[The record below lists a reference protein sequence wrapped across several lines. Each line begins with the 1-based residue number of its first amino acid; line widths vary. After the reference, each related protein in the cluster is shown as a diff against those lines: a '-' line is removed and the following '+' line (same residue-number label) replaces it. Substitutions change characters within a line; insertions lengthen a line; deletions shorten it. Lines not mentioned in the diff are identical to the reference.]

1 MENEVEDDI
10 QECKKVKDTNF
21 DVIDDK
27 TSVVSIVCRIC
38 FDDSKDESIITPCH
52 CKVNIID
59 FYYFHTKSSWLIQGT
74 VAFVHRSCL
83 EKWLAESNTTS
94 CELCHHVY
102 ETERVPKYTA
112 KESIWQWIRHQPQN
126 LGFRVRRIR
135 CDLIACA
142 ILTPLAV
149 VITYICLF
157 SADYYNQQK
166 YSNIPTAR
174 WTSISL
180 LIMIAIMLFGYYIWV
195 YVVVG
200 YHGRMWY
207 YWWQRECIVRYIPPS
222 RRSIH
227 VEAHQSTNEVIV
239 ETAID
244 VTIDDSNITI
254 GEDELPAKPD
264 HTSCRYETRSSHA
277 SINSADNPDGTLV

>member
-10 QECKKVKDTNF
+10 KECKKIIDSNF

-38 FDDSKDESIITPCH
+38 FDDSKDENIITPCH
-52 CKVNIID
+52 CK
-59 FYYFHTKSSWLIQGT
+59 GT

-227 VEAHQSTNEVIV
+227 VETNTNEAVI

-244 VTIDDSNITI
+244 VGINESNLTVT
-254 GEDELPAKPD
+254 EEELPEKHG
-264 HTSCRYETRSSHA
+264 HTSCGDENHSSHT
-277 SINSADNPDGTLV
+277 SILSGTGENPDATLV

>member
-1 MENEVEDDI
+1 M
-10 QECKKVKDTNF
+10 
-21 DVIDDK
+21 
-27 TSVVSIVCRIC
+27 
-38 FDDSKDESIITPCH
+38 
-52 CKVNIID
+52 
-59 FYYFHTKSSWLIQGT
+59 
-74 VAFVHRSCL
+74 
-83 EKWLAESNTTS
+83 
-94 CELCHHVY
+94 Y

-207 YWWQRECIVRYIPPS
+207 YWWQRECIVRYIPPT

-227 VEAHQSTNEVIV
+227 VETNTNEAVL

-244 VTIDDSNITI
+244 IDINESNLTVTEEALPEKHGHSSS
-254 GEDELPAKPD
+254 GDEN
-264 HTSCRYETRSSHA
+264 RSSHD
-277 SINSADNPDGTLV
+277 SITSGAVESPDATLV

>member
-1 MENEVEDDI
+1 MENEEDEI
-10 QECKKVKDTNF
+10 KECKKIIDSNF

-38 FDDSKDESIITPCH
+38 FDDSKDENIITPCH
-52 CKVNIID
+52 CK
-59 FYYFHTKSSWLIQGT
+59 GT

-207 YWWQRECIVRYIPPS
+207 YWWQRECIVRYIPPT

-227 VEAHQSTNEVIV
+227 VETNTNEAVL

-244 VTIDDSNITI
+244 IDINESNLTVTEEALPEKHGHSSS
-254 GEDELPAKPD
+254 GDEN
-264 HTSCRYETRSSHA
+264 RSSHD
-277 SINSADNPDGTLV
+277 SITSGAVESPDATLV